1 MKSFCVSVG
10 KNVYF
15 SLVNPF
21 MGSIY
26 KLFVH
31 TKYIPG
37 DDMELKD
44 VQRSRPHERRTY
56 RINIRIT
63 ESQNKF
69 IEKNNLSITK
79 ILNEALRQLG
89 YVQPTIEEL
98 QKQKPDPDTK
108 KYSKRPIKLFHR
120 SKRIRR

>member
-1 MKSFCVSVG
+1 
-10 KNVYF
+10 
-15 SLVNPF
+15 
-21 MGSIY
+21 
-26 KLFVH
+26 
-31 TKYIPG
+31 
-37 DDMELKD
+37 MELKD

-89 YVQPTIEEL
+89 YVQPTVEEL
-98 QKQKPDPDTK
+98 QKD
-108 KYSKRPIKLFHR
+108 YPI
-120 SKRIRR
+120 IRRRPVERPKRVFHKHKR